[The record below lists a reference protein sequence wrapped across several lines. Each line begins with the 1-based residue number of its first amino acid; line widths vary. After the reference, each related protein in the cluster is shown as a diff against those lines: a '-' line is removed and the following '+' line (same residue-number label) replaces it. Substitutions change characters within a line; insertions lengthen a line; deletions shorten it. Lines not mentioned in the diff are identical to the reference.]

1 MPEMWTGNPILG
13 TDSYKVTHWL
23 QYPPGTQRVYS
34 YLESRGGVYPYTL
47 FFSLQYLLKRY
58 LVGERVSAANVIQA
72 NKILGQHF
80 GDQRVFNMAGWMD
93 LVNKHQGRFPVRI
106 RAVPEGTKVPT
117 GNVLMTMENTDPA
130 FPWLTNYLESLLL
143 KVWYG
148 TTVATQSNTIR
159 QDILRQL
166 RATGS
171 PEQIDFKLHDFG
183 YRGVSSEE
191 SARVGGAAHLL
202 NFNGTD
208 TLRAFELIHDYYGY
222 DPQIGGFSVPAAEH
236 STITSWGKEREAE
249 AYLNMLNR
257 FPQGIVAV
265 VSDSYDI
272 MKAVNEIWG
281 EAIRDQVLRRQGLTV
296 IRPDS
301 GDPPS
306 TVLNVVRA
314 LAERFGAEENQ
325 KGYLV
330 LNPQVRV
337 IQGDGVNRQSID
349 TILSTLRGAG
359 FSSDNVSFG
368 MGGALLQQVNRDTQK
383 FAFKCSAVQ
392 IEDKWHD
399 VWKEAEGKASKRGK
413 LALLKGNYPNGYT
426 TVKLPTGESPFTAY
440 GDQLQTVFEDGR
452 LLVDE
457 KFETIRARAR
467 QGE

>member
-1 MPEMWTGNPILG
+1 MPEMYTGNPILG
-13 TDSYKVTHWL
+13 SDSYKVTHWL
-23 QYPPGTQRVYS
+23 QYPPGTQKVYS

-80 GDQRVFNMAGWMD
+80 GDQRVFNFAGWME

-106 RAVPEGTKVPT
+106 KAVPEGTKVPN

-130 FPWLTNYLESLLL
+130 FPWITNYLESLLL

-148 TTVATQSNTIR
+148 TTVATQSNAIR
-159 QDILRQL
+159 RDILEQL
-166 RATGS
+166 KRTGT
-171 PEQIDFKLHDFG
+171 PAEIDFKLHDFG

-191 SARVGGAAHLL
+191 SARVGGAVHLL

-208 TLRAFELIHDYYGY
+208 TLRAFELIHDYYGF
-222 DPQIGGFSVPAAEH
+222 DEKVAGFSVPAAEH

-257 FPQGIVAV
+257 FPTGIVAV

-281 EAIRDQVLRRQGLTV
+281 DSIREQVLNRQGITV

-306 TVLNVVRA
+306 TVLAVVRS
-314 LAERFGAEENQ
+314 LAERFGAEEND
-325 KGYLV
+325 KGFLV
-330 LNPQVRV
+330 LNPKVRV
-337 IQGDGVNRQSID
+337 IQGDGVNRQSIGA
-349 TILSTLRGAG
+349 ILATLAGAG
-359 FSSDNVSFG
+359 FSADNVAFG
-368 MGGALLQQVNRDTQK
+368 MGGALLQQVNRDTLQ
-383 FAFKCSAVQ
+383 FAFKCSATQ
-392 IEDKWHD
+392 IEDKWYP
-399 VWKEAEGKASKRGK
+399 VKKEAAGKPSKPGK
-413 LALLKGNYPNGYT
+413 LALIKDQVVGFR
-426 TVKLPTGESPFTAY
+426 TVNTGFLEGTQLY
-440 GDQLQTVFEDGR
+440 GDQLRTVFEDGR
-452 LLVDE
+452 LVVEENFDA
-457 KFETIRARAR
+457 IRARAR
-467 QGE
+467 EGVS